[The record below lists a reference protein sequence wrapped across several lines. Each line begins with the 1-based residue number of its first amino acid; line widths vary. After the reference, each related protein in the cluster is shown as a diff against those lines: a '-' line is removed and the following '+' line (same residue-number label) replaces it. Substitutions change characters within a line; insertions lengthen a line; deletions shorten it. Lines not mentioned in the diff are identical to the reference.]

1 MREWL
6 RFLLVLPLITA
17 AAGLLLGGTERC
29 TRAPIA
35 AQHRQQRL
43 QALRAVLPAVDN
55 APDRDVLT
63 LSCGRDA
70 QGKECTVTYY
80 LGRRQG
86 QLVGVAFEVVAEK
99 GYGGPIVLM
108 VGVAPDGTVFR
119 LEVLAQNET
128 PGLGNRIEE
137 PDFRQQFAGKSL
149 AAARWQVKKDGGD
162 FDQLSGATISSRA
175 VVEALAAGLRTYH
188 RHAAEIIAEGG

>member
-1 MREWL
+1 
-6 RFLLVLPLITA
+6 
-17 AAGLLLGGTERC
+17 
-29 TRAPIA
+29 
-35 AQHRQQRL
+35 
-43 QALRAVLPAVDN
+43 
-55 APDRDVLT
+55 
-63 LSCGRDA
+63 
-70 QGKECTVTYY
+70 
-80 LGRRQG
+80 
-86 QLVGVAFEVVAEK
+86 VAFEVVAEK